1 MGSTIYSRFKE
12 LAAEGPD
19 RPAIIDERSCVNYS
33 GLDKMIDTLISRFP
47 SFIPARVGIVMDHS
61 VEMVASM
68 LAVVKSGAA
77 FVPVEPDFPPE
88 RMTKF
93 LTECGVDFVITQEKY
108 SSRLKDFTL
117 FIVGSEINV
126 DPTLHPLPDRC
137 RADRPAYIMYSS
149 SMSGYPIGV
158 MVGNRQVVA
167 MAERFGTMFNISR
180 DDVLLQYSACIVN
193 IFIEEIFGTLL
204 NGAVLAIPS
213 SSTRND
219 PEALL
224 KFADEQYVSIIS
236 GFPYLLQELNHF
248 ETLPVT
254 LRMLIS
260 GGDQLSPLSIGHLL
274 EQLTV
279 YNTYGPVEA
288 TCLST
293 CYCCNNGYTLPSGHY
308 PIGRPLP
315 GVDIMLLDDDLNPV
329 AEGEEGEICI
339 AGDGVA
345 DSFTGDH
352 RSEQLSAITVLADGT
367 RVARTGDIGMRLP
380 DGNYRYLR
388 RKESEVNILGKRVVT
403 GEVERALLAT
413 GEVEECAVVHY
424 QDEKGSAYLVG
435 YVVPSTRSFSLSWVK
450 NRLAQYL
457 PAYMIPEFFVLLRQL
472 PVTESGKVNTLALPV
487 VLKDSP
493 AAVG

>member
-1 MGSTIYSRFKE
+1 MEPTIYSRFKK
-12 LAAEGPD
+12 LVNEGPD
-19 RPAIIDERSCVNYS
+19 HPAVIDERSCVNYS
-33 GLDKMIDTLISRFP
+33 GLDKMVDTLISRFP
-47 SFIPARVGIVMDHS
+47 SFIPARVGIVMDHG

-68 LAVVKSGAA
+68 LAVNKAGAA

-88 RMTKF
+88 RMTRF

-108 SSRLKDFTL
+108 TSMLNGFSL
-117 FIVGSEINV
+117 FIVGPEINV

-137 RADRPAYIMYSS
+137 RADRPAYIMYRSS
-149 SMSGYPIGV
+149 TSGYPIGV
-158 MVGNRQVVA
+158 VVGNRQVVA
-167 MAERFGTMFNISR
+167 MSERFGKIFNISR

-193 IFIEEIFGTLL
+193 IFIEEIFGTIL

-213 SSTRND
+213 SATRND

-224 KFADEQYVSIIS
+224 KFADDQYVSIIS

-248 ETLPVT
+248 ESLPIT

-260 GGDQLSPLSIGHLL
+260 GGDQLSPASIGHLL

-279 YNTYGPVEA
+279 YNTYGPTEA

-293 CYCCNNGYTLPSGHY
+293 YFCCNNGYTLPSGHY
-308 PIGRPLP
+308 PIGKSTE
-315 GVDIMLLDDDLNPV
+315 GVEIMLLDNDLKPV
-329 AEGEEGEICI
+329 PDGREGEICI
-339 AGDGVA
+339 AGTGVA

-352 RSEQLSAITVLADGT
+352 RAEQLSSIITLPDGT
-367 RVARTGDIGMRLP
+367 RVARTGDIGMKLA
-380 DGNYRYLR
+380 DGNYRFIR

-413 GEVEECAVVHY
+413 GEVSDCAVVHY

-435 YVVPSTRSFSLSWVK
+435 YVVPATRSFSLSWVK

-457 PAYMIPEFFVLLRQL
+457 PAYMIPEFFVLLKQL
-472 PVTESGKVNTLALPV
+472 PVTAAGQVNTLALPV
-487 VLKDSP
+487 VLKDTT